1 MSKDSPHVRKF
12 EAVWDSGFNA
22 VDSGFSVSGNLHSGS
37 QSLAAFWIPKP
48 MIPDFT
54 TKSLWIPDSTGKNFP
69 EFGIQN
75 PYMGQKDNFEHPD
88 RIE

>member
-1 MSKDSPHVRKF
+1 MLKDSPHVRKF
-12 EAVWDSGFNA
+12 EAVLDSGFNA

-48 MIPDFT
+48 MIPDFP

-69 EFGIQN
+69 VLESKI